1 MSIVN
6 MSVPRG
12 RLTMA
17 IDNGP
22 SYLRPIMLA
31 VRDGGVSLYVVPQGG
46 EPFEPPRS
54 RPAIVLIGDDML
66 ESQGP
71 LAFHKP
77 SLVRFVRRCCGA
89 VIVACEP
96 LLVAYASAAA
106 VAAGLQQDVII
117 VETRPRH
124 EADWKAALDAANP
137 ALNCILCT
145 TEPAGGIQ

>member
-6 MSVPRG
+6 MSVPRD

-31 VRDGGVSLYVVPQGG
+31 VRDGDVSLCVVPQGG
-46 EPFEPPRS
+46 EPFEPPHNKS
-54 RPAIVLIGDDML
+54 AIVLIGDDMF

-71 LAFHKP
+71 AAFHNP
-77 SLVRFVRRCCGA
+77 SLVRFVRRSRGA

-96 LLVAYASAAA
+96 LLVAYASAAS
-106 VAAGLQQDVII
+106 VAAGLQQDVVI

-137 ALNCILCT
+137 GLNYILCT

>member
-1 MSIVN
+1 VSILN
-6 MSVPRG
+6 MSVPRS
-12 RLTMA
+12 RLTTA
-17 IDNGP
+17 INSGP

-31 VRDGGVSLYVVPQGG
+31 VRDAGVSLCVVPQGG
-46 EPFEPPRS
+46 EPFEPPHT

-71 LAFHKP
+71 AAFHKP
-77 SLVRFVRRCCGA
+77 SLLRFVSRCRGA

-106 VAAGLQQDVII
+106 VAAGLRQDVVI

-137 ALNCILCT
+137 ALNYILCT